1 MENNKILA
9 VALSIIL
16 ALATVGCTQKRDY
29 QVRRDCYT
37 AIKVYVAE
45 HKECN
50 SFLLLSTQ
58 KLFNEDG
65 THPGFLIGPLY
76 KGLDKELKDFAPTEF
91 LEIDGRKVYLF
102 SEVSYLLNNDH
113 IPISGYLKPDSV
125 LILSYDQ
132 QRIYN
137 HNRLINYLK
146 RAKLLYF
153 EQGKLR
159 ICNSP
164 DTLYLPVIKVDSP
177 VRSEENR

>member
-16 ALATVGCTQKRDY
+16 AFATVGCTQKRPY
-29 QVRRDCYT
+29 QVRQDCYA
-37 AIKVYVAE
+37 AIKAYVAE
-45 HKECN
+45 HKEYN

-65 THPGFLIGPLY
+65 KHPGFLI
-76 KGLDKELKDFAPTEF
+76 
-91 LEIDGRKVYLF
+91 
-102 SEVSYLLNNDH
+102 
-113 IPISGYLKPDSV
+113 PISDYLKPDSV
-125 LILSYDQ
+125 LIFNYGQ

-153 EQGKLR
+153 EQGKLC

-164 DTLYLPVIKVDSP
+164 DTLYLPLIKIDSP
-177 VRSEENR
+177 VRSEEDR

>member
-37 AIKVYVAE
+37 AIKAYVAE

-65 THPGFLIGPLY
+65 KHPGFLIGPLY

-102 SEVSYLLNNDH
+102 SEISHLLNNDH
-113 IPISGYLKPDSV
+113 IPTSDYFKPDSI
-125 LILSYDQ
+125 LILAMGNNGYT
-132 QRIYN
+132 I
-137 HNRLINYLK
+137 II
-146 RAKLLYF
+146 A
-153 EQGKLR
+153 
-159 ICNSP
+159 
-164 DTLYLPVIKVDSP
+164 
-177 VRSEENR
+177 